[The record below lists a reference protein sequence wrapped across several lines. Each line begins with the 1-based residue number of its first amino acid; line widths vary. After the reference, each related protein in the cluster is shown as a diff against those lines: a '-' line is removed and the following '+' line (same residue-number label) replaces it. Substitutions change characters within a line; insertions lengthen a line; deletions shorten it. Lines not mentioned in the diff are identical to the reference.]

1 MLYLCTKFNQ
11 MTKETFINS
20 GRITDLKNF
29 VNLYPKEQL
38 ESDTTDVV
46 VYKDGH
52 YIQMLKTGMY
62 FYDGYQHCTLEAMEE
77 KLWKKID
84 EN

>member
-1 MLYLCTKFNQ
+1 

-20 GRITDLKNF
+20 GRITDLKSF
-29 VNLYPKEQL
+29 INLYPKAQL

-62 FYDGYQHCTLEAMEE
+62 FLDGYQHCTLEAMEE
-77 KLWKKID
+77 RLWRKID